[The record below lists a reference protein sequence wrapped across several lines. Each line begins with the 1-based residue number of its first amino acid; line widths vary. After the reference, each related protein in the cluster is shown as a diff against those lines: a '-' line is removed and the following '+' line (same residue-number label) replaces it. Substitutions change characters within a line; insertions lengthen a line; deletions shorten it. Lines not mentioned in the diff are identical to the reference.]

1 MSKSLWR
8 LRPHDIRANRHF
20 VHSRPTRSGSNQDRM
35 RGLTFPFAVGAT
47 ERVEVTAV
55 SPILQTQDAVVGEVI
70 SGTTIERMQG

>member
-1 MSKSLWR
+1 
-8 LRPHDIRANRHF
+8 LRY
-20 VHSRPTRSGSNQDRM
+20 
-35 RGLTFPFAVGAT
+35 AT